1 VDAQQELQYD
11 VAPDG
16 RFLINMKLES
26 AAAPIT
32 AVDELDARGEE
43 VASPR
48 IIPLWSRSSEE
59 SDEIARINDAFG
71 WRRTRHFQLVAA

>member
-1 VDAQQELQYD
+1 VDAQQERQYD

-32 AVDELDARGEE
+32 PFNPVGD
-43 VASPR
+43 VP
-48 IIPLWSRSSEE
+48 
-59 SDEIARINDAFG
+59 
-71 WRRTRHFQLVAA
+71 QQ